1 MLQLRNVELRRG
13 TRRLLEDADLTVYPG
28 QKLGLVGANGCGK
41 SSLFAL
47 IMGELHPDA
56 GEVLVPAG
64 WEIAHVAQQTPSGD
78 QPAIELVMDG
88 DRELRQ
94 VQHDLAVAEAAG
106 DGLRQGEL
114 HARLEAIGGY
124 TAESRA
130 ARLLHGLGFSPG
142 EERRPVDSWSGGWRM
157 RLGLARTLMCR
168 SDLLLLDEPTN
179 HLDLDAVIWLES
191 WLRAYPGTLILI
203 SHDRDFLDAIV
214 RQVAHIEQGR
224 LNYYTGNYTAF
235 EALRAERLSQ
245 RQAAFVRQQQEIA
258 RIQGFVERFRA
269 KATKARQAQSRLKA
283 LERMEHIAPA
293 HVDSPFHFAFR
304 APPSLPRP
312 LLTLEG
318 GRAGYGERLVL
329 DRIKLDL
336 VPGDRVGLLGPNGA
350 GKSTLIKVLAGRLPL
365 LAGEQR
371 QAQGLRIGYFAQH
384 QMDQLRPDESPLKHL
399 QRLAPEATEQVL
411 RDYLGGFDFAGD
423 KALEPVAPFSGGE
436 KARLALALVIWGRP
450 NLLLLDEPT
459 NHLDLEMREALSEA
473 LQDYEGAL
481 VVVSHDRHLLRVTV
495 DQLLLVDGGR
505 EAPFDGDL
513 DDYPAWLLRRQSR
526 LEQAAAEIASG
537 GAGGAAG
544 GSGPRGTDLAERGG
558 GTGLPGG
565 IGGTAVTGQLNGMGG
580 AGGLSPRSGG
590 GPAGTGQTAG
600 PGANLQIA
608 TPVPDNSAAARKDQR
623 RLEAEERKRLQPLRQ
638 RLQQLETQLDR
649 LATRRAALET
659 ELADP
664 TLYESEG
671 KSRLLKLLGDKQ
683 QLDAELEEAEMAWL
697 EASEALE
704 AF

>member
-13 TRRLLEDADLTVYPG
+13 TRLLLEGADLTVYPG
-28 QKLGLVGANGCGK
+28 QKVGLVGANGCGK

-47 IMGELHPDA
+47 IKGELHPDA

-94 VQHDLAVAEAAG
+94 VEHDLAAAEAAG

-114 HARLEAIGGY
+114 YARLEAIGGY

-283 LERMEHIAPA
+283 LERMERIAPA

-505 EAPFDGDL
+505 VAPFDGDL

-526 LEQAAAEIASG
+526 LEQAAAEVAPG
-537 GAGGAAG
+537 GAGGKAGGKTGGADGNAGGMMGGAPGGTAGEAAG
-544 GSGPRGTDLAERGG
+544 GTSG
-558 GTGLPGG
+558 GT
-565 IGGTAVTGQLNGMGG
+565 
-580 AGGLSPRSGG
+580 SPRSADPQT
-590 GPAGTGQTAG
+590 PAAV
-600 PGANLQIA
+600 L
-608 TPVPDNSAAARKDQR
+608 DNSAAARKGQR
-623 RLEAEERKRLQPLRQ
+623 RMEAEERKRTQPLRQ
-638 RLQQLETQLDR
+638 RLQKLEAQLDR
-649 LATRRAALET
+649 LTARRAALEV
-659 ELADP
+659 ELAAP
-664 TLYESEG
+664 ALYEAEG
-671 KSRLLKLLGDKQ
+671 KPRLLKLLADKQ
-683 QLDAELEEAEMAWL
+683 QLDAEEAEVETAWL

-704 AF
+704 IASSG